1 MSTPVEYA
9 EGIRGVVWD
18 TDADTPASGASVR
31 LELAGRVL
39 AETRIDPDGVF
50 TFESAGQLLVAPGA
64 YRLVVDIGDRQ
75 AVRAVAV
82 DASEPVTLV
91 GRIEV

>member
-18 TDADTPASGASVR
+18 TDADTPAVGASVR
-31 LELAGRVL
+31 LEADGQSL
-39 AETRIDPDGVF
+39 AETRADSDGVF
-50 TFESAGQLLVAPGA
+50 AFESGGQLRVAPGA